1 MVNKLYGELCI
12 SLVKTFASKVEQKF
26 KLGIW
31 ITTIVTNKRDLWT
44 ISDI

>member
-1 MVNKLYGELCI
+1 MVNKLCGEFCI

-31 ITTIVTNKRDLWT
+31 ITTIVINKRDIWT
-44 ISDI
+44 ILDI